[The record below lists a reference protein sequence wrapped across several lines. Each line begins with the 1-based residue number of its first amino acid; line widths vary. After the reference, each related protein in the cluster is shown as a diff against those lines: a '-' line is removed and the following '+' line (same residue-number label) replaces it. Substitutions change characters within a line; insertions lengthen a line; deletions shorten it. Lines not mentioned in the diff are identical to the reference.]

1 MTKLCWFLCS
11 YKFVINSCEYF
22 CIKKRRRCNY
32 IAAFLV
38 NRIRYL
44 LIARMLRLIRL
55 LIHVRRCRAFIA
67 TFLTLIPSLMP
78 YLGTLFCVMCVYC
91 SLGVQ
96 VTRSSLPLLV
106 FCSKSFTICLYNFWY
121 ILYTKSNFVRIKVGR
136 CRGLAPRLFQDSSW
150 IRLPKDTRVG
160 CGVCVCVLTFY
171 TKRSNAVRIKNQ
183 TKGTS
188 RYSFV
193 IIPSSMTYLATLG
206 PHVVSCV
213 KKR

>member
-96 VTRSSLPLLV
+96 VTQSSLPLLV

-136 CRGLAPRLFQDSSW
+136 WVVWYQGCSRIVPGFDSPRIPGW
-150 IRLPKDTRVG
+150 G
-160 CGVCVCVLTFY
+160 GVCVFWRFIQ
-171 TKRSNAVRIKNQ
+171 KE
-183 TKGTS
+183 
-188 RYSFV
+188 V
-193 IIPSSMTYLATLG
+193 ILY
-206 PHVVSCV
+206 V
-213 KKR
+213 